1 VSQHA
6 DSTLV
11 GSNPPK
17 PTQSVPTLTASIQH
31 LLDNVLSLLA
41 QYSNICYL
49 LQTIVSK
56 EEEELAV
63 NCLSVIHS
71 GIKIVYEQVSLTCTL
86 HSLHCQTNHFS
97 LRDTT
102 PILKSRTNLWHQL
115 FYPHLLGVRR
125 LTHEVLIQLEQII
138 HLLLPTIKYKKFSI
152 PSSTSK
158 PSVLE

>member
-86 HSLHCQTNHFS
+86 HSLHCKNQPLIPERHNSYTAVPYQSVASIILSTFHYGAFTPSCNTFFQTA
-97 LRDTT
+97 
-102 PILKSRTNLWHQL
+102 
-115 FYPHLLGVRR
+115 R
-125 LTHEVLIQLEQII
+125 LAREL
-138 HLLLPTIKYKKFSI
+138 S
-152 PSSTSK
+152 
-158 PSVLE
+158 